1 MVSRERPALDGRVL
15 AVAVL
20 AAFVAF
26 LDGTVITV
34 ALPSMSAE
42 LGGGLPVQQWI
53 VDAYL
58 ITLGALILL
67 AGSLSD
73 LWGRTTVLRLGLI
86 GFGAT
91 SLACGIAPTAELLIA
106 ARALQGVA
114 GALLVPSSLA
124 LIMSTHRGAAQAAA
138 IGIWTSWT
146 SVAFIAGPVIGG
158 ILTDLASWRWIFVI
172 NVVPI
177 AVTLW
182 LLRGLRVDAPRAS
195 PPVDWI
201 GAALGAIGLGGVVF
215 ALIEQANFGWASPV
229 VLAPAAV
236 GVASIA
242 GFLVRE
248 RRAPHPMMPLSL
260 FRSRNFAVGNAAT
273 VAVYGALAIG
283 TFAIPIFLQQSA
295 GLSATLSGLALM
307 PVTLIMIALSSRF
320 GALAGRYGA
329 RWFMAAGP
337 ALAGAGYLLMLA
349 LDARFDYA
357 TQLLPGVL
365 LFGLGI
371 TMTIAPLT
379 SAILGAIDVDRSG
392 IASAINNAVSRVAGL
407 VAIAMLGAVIG
418 TRVDAAWLDRAVVL
432 TAGLLIAGG
441 AISAIGIR
449 RSGGDAGAAEPAPPV
464 TTEP

>member
-1 MVSRERPALDGRVL
+1 M
-15 AVAVL
+15 AVL

-124 LIMSTHRGAAQAAA
+124 LIMSTHRGAAQSAA
-138 IGIWTSWT
+138 IGVWTSWT

-158 ILTDLASWRWIFVI
+158 VLTDLANWRWVFVI

-182 LLRGLRVDAPRAS
+182 LLRGLRVEAPRES
-195 PPVDWI
+195 PPVDWM
-201 GAALGAIGLGGVVF
+201 GAVLGAIGLGGVVF

-229 VLAPAAV
+229 VLVPAAV
-236 GVASIA
+236 GVASIG

-273 VAVYGALAIG
+273 VAVYGALSIG
-283 TFAIPIFLQQSA
+283 TFAIPLFLQQSA
-295 GLSATLSGLALM
+295 GLSATLSGLALL
-307 PVTLIMIALSSRF
+307 PVTIIMIALSSRF

-349 LDARFDYA
+349 VDAPFDYA

-418 TRVDAAWLDRAVVL
+418 TRIDAAWLDRAVVL

-449 RSGGDAGAAEPAPPV
+449 RSAGDAGAADPPTPV